1 VEEDFDMEASNA
13 NQYLTFTLDN
23 EQYAI
28 GVSKVRE
35 VLEHT
40 KITKLP
46 RTAEFMKG
54 IINLR
59 GAGVPVID
67 LRLKFGLP
75 ETAITKD
82 TSIIV
87 MEVDS
92 LDGTVVVGALAD
104 AVHEVIEI
112 DEGSVEPAPRF
123 GTRLAA
129 EFIKGVGKKDD
140 LFIIILD
147 IDRIFNAEEIS
158 AISAEKESA
167 SREAEAAK
175 A

>member
-1 VEEDFDMEASNA
+1 MEASNA

-28 GVSKVRE
+28 GVAKVRE

-75 ETAITKD
+75 ETPITKD

-104 AVHEVIEI
+104 AVHEVVEI
-112 DEGSVEPAPRF
+112 DEKAVEPAPRF

-129 EFIKGVGKKDD
+129 EYIKGVGKRDD

-147 IDRIFNAEEIS
+147 IDRIFNADEIS
-158 AISAEKESA
+158 AIAAEKETPASA
-167 SREAEAAK
+167 AETAQA
-175 A
+175 

>member
-1 VEEDFDMEASNA
+1 METSNI

-28 GVSKVRE
+28 GVAKVRE

-46 RTAEFMKG
+46 RTAVFMKG

-75 ETAITKD
+75 ETPITKD

-87 MEVDS
+87 MEVES
-92 LDGTVVVGALAD
+92 QDGSVVVGALAD
-104 AVHEVIEI
+104 AVHEVVDIEANAI
-112 DEGSVEPAPRF
+112 EPAPRF

-158 AISAEKESA
+158 ILASGKE
-167 SREAEAAK
+167 ETGAAVT

>member
-1 VEEDFDMEASNA
+1 MEASNA
-13 NQYLTFTLDN
+13 NQYLTFTLDD

-28 GVSKVRE
+28 SVAKVRE

-40 KITKLP
+40 KITRLP
-46 RTAEFMKG
+46 RTADFMKG

-75 ETAITKD
+75 ETPVTKD

-87 MEVDS
+87 MEVEGR
-92 LDGTVVVGALAD
+92 DGNVIVGALAD
-104 AVHEVIEI
+104 AVHEVVEI
-112 DEGSVEPAPRF
+112 DEKAIEPAPRF

-147 IDRIFNAEEIS
+147 IDLIFNAEEIS
-158 AISAEKESA
+158 FLAAGKEESSETVNA
-167 SREAEAAK
+167 
-175 A
+175 

>member
-1 VEEDFDMEASNA
+1 METSNA

-28 GVSKVRE
+28 GVAKVRE
-35 VLEHT
+35 VLEYT

-46 RTAEFMKG
+46 RTAVFMKG

-75 ETAITKD
+75 ETPITKH

-87 MEVDS
+87 MEVES
-92 LDGTVVVGALAD
+92 QDGAVIVGALAD
-104 AVHEVIEI
+104 AVHEVVDI
-112 DEGSVEPAPRF
+112 DEASIEPAPRF

-140 LFIIILD
+140 LFIILLD

-158 AISAEKESA
+158 VITADSEESSAA
-167 SREAEAAK
+167 VTA
-175 A
+175 

>member
-1 VEEDFDMEASNA
+1 MEASNA

-28 GVSKVRE
+28 AVSKVRE

-40 KITKLP
+40 RITKLP

-75 ETAITKD
+75 ETPITKD

-87 MEVDS
+87 MEVES
-92 LDGTVVVGALAD
+92 LDGSVVVGALAD
-104 AVHEVIEI
+104 AVHEVVEIEAKDI
-112 DEGSVEPAPRF
+112 EAAPRF
-123 GTRLAA
+123 GTRLSA

-140 LFIIILD
+140 LFIILLD
-147 IDRIFNAEEIS
+147 IDRIFNAEEITVL
-158 AISAEKESA
+158 A
-167 SREAEAAK
+167 SEQEAAAKNGEAAEANAR
-175 A
+175 

>member
-1 VEEDFDMEASNA
+1 METSNT

-23 EQYAI
+23 EQYAV
-28 GVSKVRE
+28 GVAKVRE
-35 VLEHT
+35 VLEYT

-46 RTAEFMKG
+46 RTAVFMKG

-75 ETAITKD
+75 ETPILKE

-87 MEVDS
+87 MEVDG
-92 LDGTVVVGALAD
+92 LDGSVVVGALAD
-104 AVHEVIEI
+104 AVHEVVDI
-112 DEGSVEPAPRF
+112 DEKSIEPAPRF

-140 LFIIILD
+140 QFIILLD
-147 IDRIFNAEEIS
+147 IDRIFNAEEMSVI
-158 AISAEKESA
+158 AAESEEST
-167 SREAEAAK
+167 AA
-175 A
+175 AAV

>member
-1 VEEDFDMEASNA
+1 MEASNA

-28 GVSKVRE
+28 GVAKVRE

-75 ETAITKD
+75 ETPITKD

-87 MEVDS
+87 MEVES
-92 LDGTVVVGALAD
+92 LDGNVVVGALAD
-104 AVHEVIEI
+104 AVHEVVDIEEKSI
-112 DEGSVEPAPRF
+112 EAAPRF
-123 GTRLAA
+123 GTRLSA
-129 EFIKGVGKKDD
+129 EFIKGVGKKDE
-140 LFIIILD
+140 LFIILLD
-147 IDRIFNAEEIS
+147 IDKIFNAEEIS
-158 AISAEKESA
+158 VLAEGK
-167 SREAEAAK
+167 EAAS
-175 A
+175 ATA

>member
-1 VEEDFDMEASNA
+1 METSNA
-13 NQYLTFTLDN
+13 NQFLTFTLDN

-28 GVSKVRE
+28 GVGKVRE
-35 VLEHT
+35 VLEYT

-46 RTAEFMKG
+46 RTALFMKG

-75 ETAITKD
+75 ETDITKD

-92 LDGTVVVGALAD
+92 GEGKVVVGALAD
-104 AVHEVIEI
+104 AVHEVVEIEEKAI
-112 DEGSVEPAPRF
+112 EPAPRF

-129 EFIKGVGKKDD
+129 EFIKGVGKRDEGFVI
-140 LFIIILD
+140 LLD
-147 IDRIFNAEEIS
+147 IDRIFNAEEVSLLSQS
-158 AISAEKESA
+158 APMEESVG
-167 SREAEAAK
+167 AAI
-175 A
+175 

>member
-1 VEEDFDMEASNA
+1 METSNA

-28 GVSKVRE
+28 GVAKVRE

-40 KITKLP
+40 KITRLP

-75 ETAITKD
+75 ETPITKD

-87 MEVDS
+87 MEVES
-92 LDGTVVVGALAD
+92 LDGKVVVGALAD
-104 AVHEVIEI
+104 AVHEVVDI
-112 DEGSVEPAPRF
+112 DEKAVENAPRF

-129 EFIKGVGKKDD
+129 EFIKGVGKKDES
-140 LFIIILD
+140 FIIILD
-147 IDRIFNAEEIS
+147 IDRIFNAEEMSIIS
-158 AISAEKESA
+158 H
-167 SREAEAAK
+167 EAAPVE
-175 A
+175 AMA

>member
-1 VEEDFDMEASNA
+1 MEASNA

-28 GVSKVRE
+28 GVAKVRE

-75 ETAITKD
+75 ETPITKD

-87 MEVDS
+87 MEVES
-92 LDGTVVVGALAD
+92 QEGTVVVGALAD
-104 AVHEVIEI
+104 AVHEVVEI
-112 DEGSVEPAPRF
+112 DENAVEAAPRF

-129 EFIKGVGKKDD
+129 EFIRGVGKKDEA
-140 LFIIILD
+140 FIILLD
-147 IDRIFNAEEIS
+147 IDRIFNAEDIS
-158 AISAEKESA
+158 ALSG
-167 SREAEAAK
+167 SREAEAV
-175 A
+175 

>member
-1 VEEDFDMEASNA
+1 MENSNA

-28 GVSKVRE
+28 GVAKVRE

-46 RTAEFMKG
+46 RTAVFMKG

-67 LRLKFGLP
+67 LRLKFGLA
-75 ETAITKD
+75 ETPITKD

-87 MEVDS
+87 MEVES
-92 LDGTVVVGALAD
+92 QDGSVVVGALAD
-104 AVHEVIEI
+104 AVHEVVEI
-112 DEGSVEPAPRF
+112 DEASIEPAPRF

-129 EFIKGVGKKDD
+129 EFIKGVGKKED

-147 IDRIFNAEEIS
+147 IDRIFNAEEIQVL
-158 AISAEKESA
+158 AKE
-167 SREAEAAK
+167 ETVEAAV
-175 A
+175 

>member
-1 VEEDFDMEASNA
+1 MENTNA
-13 NQYLTFTLDN
+13 NQFLTFTLDN

-28 GVSKVRE
+28 GVAKVRE

-46 RTAEFMKG
+46 RTAVFMKG

-75 ETAITKD
+75 ETPITKD

-87 MEVDS
+87 MEVES
-92 LDGTVVVGALAD
+92 QDGAVVVGALAD

-112 DEGSVEPAPRF
+112 DEKSIEPAPRF

-140 LFIIILD
+140 LFIILLD

-158 AISAEKESA
+158 VLTSSKEDVAAEVTA
-167 SREAEAAK
+167 
-175 A
+175 

>member
-1 VEEDFDMEASNA
+1 MEASNA

-28 GVSKVRE
+28 GVAKVRE

-46 RTAEFMKG
+46 RTAVFMKG

-75 ETAITKD
+75 ETPITKN

-87 MEVDS
+87 MEVES
-92 LDGTVVVGALAD
+92 QDGAVVVGALAD
-104 AVHEVIEI
+104 AVHEVVEI
-112 DEGSVEPAPRF
+112 DEKSIEPAPRF

-129 EFIKGVGKKDD
+129 EFIKGVGKKDES
-140 LFIIILD
+140 FIIILD

-158 AISAEKESA
+158 VLASSKEEATAETTV
-167 SREAEAAK
+167 
-175 A
+175 

>member
-1 VEEDFDMEASNA
+1 MENSNA

-28 GVSKVRE
+28 GVAKVRE

-40 KITKLP
+40 KITRLP
-46 RTAEFMKG
+46 RTAVFMKG

-59 GAGVPVID
+59 GVGVPVID
-67 LRLKFGLP
+67 LRLKFGLA
-75 ETAITKD
+75 ETPITKD

-87 MEVDS
+87 MEVES
-92 LDGTVVVGALAD
+92 QDGSVVVGALAD
-104 AVHEVIEI
+104 AVHEVVEI
-112 DEGSVEPAPRF
+112 DEASIEPAPRF

-140 LFIIILD
+140 LFIILLD
-147 IDRIFNAEEIS
+147 IDRIFNAEEIQVL
-158 AISAEKESA
+158 AKEETA
-167 SREAEAAK
+167 GAEAAV
-175 A
+175 

>member
-1 VEEDFDMEASNA
+1 MENSNA

-28 GVSKVRE
+28 GVAKVRE

-46 RTAEFMKG
+46 RTAVFMKG

-67 LRLKFGLP
+67 LRLKFGLA
-75 ETAITKD
+75 ETPITKD

-87 MEVDS
+87 MEVES
-92 LDGTVVVGALAD
+92 QDGSVVVGALAD

-112 DEGSVEPAPRF
+112 DEASIEPAPRF

-147 IDRIFNAEEIS
+147 IDRIFNAEEIQVL
-158 AISAEKESA
+158 AKEETA
-167 SREAEAAK
+167 GAEAAV
-175 A
+175 

>member
-1 VEEDFDMEASNA
+1 MESSNA
-13 NQYLTFTLDN
+13 NQFLTFTLDN

-28 GVSKVRE
+28 GVAKVRE

-46 RTAEFMKG
+46 RTAVFMKG

-75 ETAITKD
+75 ETPITKD

-87 MEVDS
+87 MEVES
-92 LDGTVVVGALAD
+92 QDGAVVVGALAD
-104 AVHEVIEI
+104 AVHEVVDI
-112 DEGSVEPAPRF
+112 DEKSIEPAPRF

-140 LFIIILD
+140 LFIILLD

-158 AISAEKESA
+158 ALAVNKE
-167 SREAEAAK
+167 EAEVTA
-175 A
+175 

>member
-1 VEEDFDMEASNA
+1 METSNA

-28 GVSKVRE
+28 SVAKVRE

-46 RTAEFMKG
+46 RTAVFMKG

-67 LRLKFGLP
+67 LRLKFGLA
-75 ETAITKD
+75 ETPITKD

-87 MEVDS
+87 MEVES
-92 LDGTVVVGALAD
+92 QDGAVVVGALAD
-104 AVHEVIEI
+104 AVHEVVDI
-112 DEGSVEPAPRF
+112 DDKAIEPAPRF

-147 IDRIFNAEEIS
+147 IDKIFNAEEIQVL
-158 AISAEKESA
+158 AAGKE
-167 SREAEAAK
+167 ETPAA
-175 A
+175 ATV

>member
-1 VEEDFDMEASNA
+1 MEASNA
-13 NQYLTFTLDN
+13 NQYLTFTLDS
-23 EQYAI
+23 EHYAI
-28 GVSKVRE
+28 GVAKVRE

-67 LRLKFGLP
+67 LRLKFGLA
-75 ETAITKD
+75 ETPITKD

-87 MEVDS
+87 MEVES
-92 LDGTVVVGALAD
+92 LDGSVVVGALAD
-104 AVHEVIEI
+104 AVHEVVDI
-112 DEGSVEPAPRF
+112 DEKAIEPAPRF

-129 EFIKGVGKKDD
+129 EFIKGVGKRDD
-140 LFIIILD
+140 SFVIILD

-158 AISAEKESA
+158 VLATGKEEA
-167 SREAEAAK
+167 AAEANV
-175 A
+175 

>member
-1 VEEDFDMEASNA
+1 
-13 NQYLTFTLDN
+13 LDN

-28 GVSKVRE
+28 GVAKVRE

-40 KITKLP
+40 KITRLP
-46 RTAEFMKG
+46 RTAVFMKG

-59 GAGVPVID
+59 GVGVPVID
-67 LRLKFGLP
+67 LRLKFGLA
-75 ETAITKD
+75 ETPITKD

-87 MEVDS
+87 MEVES
-92 LDGTVVVGALAD
+92 QDGSVVVGALAD
-104 AVHEVIEI
+104 AVHEVVEI
-112 DEGSVEPAPRF
+112 DEASIEPAPRF

-147 IDRIFNAEEIS
+147 IDRIFNAEEIQVL
-158 AISAEKESA
+158 AKEETA
-167 SREAEAAK
+167 GAEAAV
-175 A
+175 

>member
-1 VEEDFDMEASNA
+1 MMETSNA

-28 GVSKVRE
+28 GVAKVRE

-46 RTAEFMKG
+46 RTAVFMKG

-75 ETAITKD
+75 ETPITKD

-87 MEVDS
+87 MEVES
-92 LDGTVVVGALAD
+92 QDGAVVVGALAD
-104 AVHEVIEI
+104 AVHEVVEI
-112 DEGSVEPAPRF
+112 DEKSIEPAPRF

-140 LFIIILD
+140 QFIILLD

-158 AISAEKESA
+158 AITAEET
-167 SREAEAAK
+167 AA
-175 A
+175 AATA

>member
-1 VEEDFDMEASNA
+1 MEASNA
-13 NQYLTFTLDN
+13 NQFLTFTLDN

-28 GVSKVRE
+28 EVAKVRE

-75 ETAITKD
+75 ETPITKD

-87 MEVDS
+87 MEVNG

-104 AVHEVIEI
+104 AVHEVVEI
-112 DEGSVEPAPRF
+112 DEKSVEPAPRF

-129 EFIKGVGKKDD
+129 EFIKGVGKRDE
-140 LFIIILD
+140 LFVIILD

-158 AISAEKESA
+158 VISSEKE
-167 SREAEAAK
+167 EAEATAAK

>member
-1 VEEDFDMEASNA
+1 VGISEERMEASNA

-67 LRLKFGLP
+67 LRLKFGLA
-75 ETAITKD
+75 ETPITKD

-87 MEVDS
+87 MDVES
-92 LDGTVVVGALAD
+92 QEGKVVVGALAD
-104 AVHEVIEI
+104 AVHEVVDIEEDAI
-112 DEGSVEPAPRF
+112 EPAPRF
-123 GTRLAA
+123 GTRLSA
-129 EFIKGVGKKDD
+129 EFIKGVGKRDD
-140 LFIIILD
+140 SFIILLD
-147 IDRIFNAEEIS
+147 IDKIFNAEEIS
-158 AISAEKESA
+158 ILAVDKEEA
-167 SREAEAAK
+167 SSEVGA
-175 A
+175 

>member
-1 VEEDFDMEASNA
+1 MEDLMEASNA

-28 GVSKVRE
+28 GVAKVRE

-59 GAGVPVID
+59 GTGVPVID

-75 ETAITKD
+75 ETPVTKE

-87 MEVDS
+87 MEVES
-92 LDGTVVVGALAD
+92 LDGNVVVGALAD
-104 AVHEVIEI
+104 AVHEVVDIE
-112 DEGSVEPAPRF
+112 EGSIEPAPRF
-123 GTRLAA
+123 GTRLSA
-129 EFIKGVGKKDD
+129 EFIRGVGKREDS
-140 LFIIILD
+140 FIILLD

-158 AISAEKESA
+158 FLAAGKE
-167 SREAEAAK
+167 EAA
-175 A
+175 AAAGS

>member
-1 VEEDFDMEASNA
+1 MEASNA

-59 GAGVPVID
+59 GTGVPVID

-75 ETAITKD
+75 ETPITKD

-87 MEVDS
+87 MEVNG
-92 LDGTVVVGALAD
+92 LEGTVVVGALAD
-104 AVHEVIEI
+104 AVHEVVEIE
-112 DEGSVEPAPRF
+112 EKAVEPAPRF

-129 EFIKGVGKKDD
+129 EFIKGVGKRDD

-147 IDRIFNAEEIS
+147 IDRIFNAEEINVL
-158 AISAEKESA
+158 AAEKETA
-167 SREAEAAK
+167 EAEA
-175 A
+175 